1 MNVLAVVIG
10 NNQYPDPDKLTNAV
24 NDAKAIEKVFVRLGY
39 KVISSYDCDNKAYD
53 QILRDFENELPNY
66 DASIFFYAGHGF
78 QEDGENY
85 LPSIECQIQFAD
97 KRSLERNSIRL
108 AELLVIYKNYSR
120 KSHIVILDA
129 CRKRTG
135 QRGEYDSFA
144 PVNAPYGTLIAFST
158 SPNCGADDTNGGE
171 HSIYTKA
178 LLSYIGREKLMVED
192 LFKKVRRS
200 VVQWTNNKQVPW
212 EHTSLIGDF
221 CFNTG
226 QMIASPQI
234 PYKEN
239 VVKDADFNETGEIA
253 DLIREIRVLDYNRQ
267 NPAINKLRSKNASDL
282 DKNQQFIFGRNL
294 LQSSEWSF
302 RAQDFLNSPVVNLRK
317 YSTSEGEN
325 HVLNGILF
333 EIYFGSHGE
342 FREMKIKR
350 NLFFD
355 KILAL
360 RNSAEFEKSFDFI
373 RNALSPYYEDLI
385 YTIPS
390 DDAKL
395 DVNLSVREEKIEN
408 SIGEENLYSIIS
420 SINVNGSD
428 ITFKVKQKF
437 QGNNLKEAVAIAT
450 NAPEDAVELHS
461 NIPLKKHVMFENDE
475 DDDFLNL

>member
-1 MNVLAVVIG
+1 MKVLAVVIG

-24 NDAKAIEKVFVRLGY
+24 NDAKAMEGVFLRLGY
-39 KVISSYDCDNKAYD
+39 KVIPSYDCDNKAYE
-53 QILRDFENELPNY
+53 QILRDFDKEIPNY

-85 LPSIECQIQFAD
+85 LPSIECQVQFAD
-97 KRSLERNSIRL
+97 KYSLEHNSIRL
-108 AELLVIYKNYSR
+108 AELLDIYKRYSS
-120 KSHIVILDA
+120 KTHIVILDA

-135 QRGEYDSFA
+135 QRGGNDSFA
-144 PVNAPYGTLIAFST
+144 PVSAPYGTLIAFST
-158 SPNCGADDTNGGE
+158 SPNSGADDSKGGE
-171 HSIYTKA
+171 HSIYTQA

-226 QMIASPQI
+226 QMIASLQI

-239 VVKDADFNETGEIA
+239 VVKDAYYNETGEIS
-253 DLIREIRVLDYNRQ
+253 DLIREIKVLDYNRQ

-302 RAQDFLNSPVVNLRK
+302 RAQDFMNSLVANLRK
-317 YSTSEGEN
+317 YTTSEGEN

-350 NLFFD
+350 NLYFD
-355 KILAL
+355 KVLAL
-360 RNSAEFEKSFDFI
+360 RNCAEYDKSFEFI
-373 RNALSPYYEDLI
+373 RTVLSPYFEDLI
-385 YTIPS
+385 YTIPR

-395 DVNLSVREEKIEN
+395 DVDLFVREEKVAN
-408 SIGEENLYSIIS
+408 SFGEEIVYSIIS
-420 SINVNGSD
+420 KIDVNGKD
-428 ITFKVKQKF
+428 ITYHVKNRF
-437 QGNNLKEAVAIAT
+437 LGNNLKEAVAIAT

-461 NIPLKKHVMFENDE
+461 NIPLQSHVAFEKDE
-475 DDDFLNL
+475 DDAPWE